1 MARDLKTASVSEA
14 LHGIRQVKYASQP
27 PDGQMGKMVREV
39 ELSKQWN
46 AYWAQALLVL
56 CWIAGPTFFA
66 AIALSVVSLHQGGLS
81 PAVAFTALAI
91 FQRLESTLNLVPELL
106 TDFVNALVSVGRI
119 EAFLNSPDRTDE
131 TVDGDDIVFDHASIA
146 WPADQIKPMAFIL
159 RNLDLTFPRHE
170 LSLIVGPTGSGKS
183 LLLQAIVGE
192 SEILDGKVQRPKV
205 GLALP
210 SSNEV
215 HSGES
220 WIVRKHTAF
229 VAQSPWIEND
239 TLRQNVLFG
248 LPFSQSRY
256 AAVLDAC
263 ALSQDVACMERG
275 DLTEIGFNGVNLS
288 GGQRARLTMARALY
302 SRAEIVVID
311 DIFSA
316 VDAQVGQHIL
326 EQALM
331 GEIMRERT
339 CILATHHLDLCR
351 TAASFVVVLDAAT
364 IKYAGSP
371 TGMEDSL
378 ETASRNSPHRD
389 GSTAGSIGSPKALID
404 DGDEDDRAV
413 HSSLAD
419 KHKSTEPTVLDF
431 QQFPEDASEKHAER
445 DPRQKGRIQSKSY
458 KQYLHAA
465 SSWPRTYWFLVLFF
479 LFAFEIA
486 LVGRSWLVK
495 AWSDNDNQSTRNN
508 AVVTSS
514 AVLSFNTPHG
524 YNLQAL
530 VTLPIPS
537 NNSPHDRNRIFIAS
551 YFTIAIIVS
560 FLGTFKFFWV
570 YLGSIRASR
579 QLFGTMATTVLH
591 APLQWL
597 DERSSGQILNRFLA
611 DFNTI
616 DSQLANNLTLLAH
629 SALQLLGISI
639 IGAIVS
645 PYLLV
650 CVIPLIGA
658 CVFYAKTYLAGARDV
673 KRLEAATKS
682 PIFDILSSILSGL
695 STIRAFG
702 KTQQYIDQAQ
712 KHIDAHA
719 RCVWHLWLF
728 NRWLGIRFAFIGA
741 LFTTA
746 VAAFAVYSP
755 SVSASLAGLALSF
768 SLDFTDSVFWVL
780 RRFADVEM
788 NMNSLER
795 VSEFCALP
803 TEPTSGKIPPPEW
816 PEEGAIDVENLS
828 VAYAPDTAPA
838 LRNVS
843 FKVPAGARMG
853 IVGRTGAGKS
863 SLTLALFRFLEAQT
877 GSIVIDGID
886 ISTLTLSSLRGKMGI
901 IPQHPVL
908 WLGTVRSNLDP
919 LGIYTDEQLL
929 HALRRVNLVSSSS
942 DSYLYSPSASSSS
955 PSSDGSVQPSTQ
967 FTLSTPLSPSAS
979 NVSLGQRQLL
989 SLARAL
995 LTSPRILLLDEATSA
1010 VDHSTDKQIQ
1020 RVIREEMKNCTLLVI
1035 AHRLSTVRDFD
1046 GIMVVENGE
1055 IARMGPPEE
1064 ILGTMEE

>member
-1 MARDLKTASVSEA
+1 MLTRLLS
-14 LHGIRQVKYASQP
+14 RF
-27 PDGQMGKMVREV
+27 EV
-39 ELSKQWN
+39 
-46 AYWAQALLVL
+46 
-56 CWIAGPTFFA
+56 
-66 AIALSVVSLHQGGLS
+66 
-81 PAVAFTALAI
+81 
-91 FQRLESTLNLVPELL
+91 
-106 TDFVNALVSVGRI
+106 
-119 EAFLNSPDRTDE
+119 
-131 TVDGDDIVFDHASIA
+131 
-146 WPADQIKPMAFIL
+146 
-159 RNLDLTFPRHE
+159 
-170 LSLIVGPTGSGKS
+170 
-183 LLLQAIVGE
+183 
-192 SEILDGKVQRPKV
+192 
-205 GLALP
+205 
-210 SSNEV
+210 
-215 HSGES
+215 
-220 WIVRKHTAF
+220 
-229 VAQSPWIEND
+229 
-239 TLRQNVLFG
+239 
-248 LPFSQSRY
+248 
-256 AAVLDAC
+256 
-263 ALSQDVACMERG
+263 
-275 DLTEIGFNGVNLS
+275 
-288 GGQRARLTMARALY
+288 
-302 SRAEIVVID
+302 
-311 DIFSA
+311 
-316 VDAQVGQHIL
+316 
-326 EQALM
+326 
-331 GEIMRERT
+331 
-339 CILATHHLDLCR
+339 
-351 TAASFVVVLDAAT
+351 
-364 IKYAGSP
+364 
-371 TGMEDSL
+371 
-378 ETASRNSPHRD
+378 
-389 GSTAGSIGSPKALID
+389 
-404 DGDEDDRAV
+404 
-413 HSSLAD
+413 
-419 KHKSTEPTVLDF
+419 
-431 QQFPEDASEKHAER
+431 
-445 DPRQKGRIQSKSY
+445 
-458 KQYLHAA
+458 
-465 SSWPRTYWFLVLFF
+465 
-479 LFAFEIA
+479 A

-495 AWSDNDNQSTRNN
+495 AWSDNDNQSMRND
-508 AVVTSS
+508 AIMPSPS
-514 AVLSFNTPHG
+514 LPGFNSLHG
-524 YNLQAL
+524 YNLQAF

-537 NNSPHDRNRIFIAS
+537 NRSPHDRNRIFIAT
-551 YFTIAIIVS
+551 YFAIAVIVS

-579 QLFGTMATTVLH
+579 QLFGTMANTVLH

-682 PIFDILSSILSGL
+682 PIFDTVSSILSGL
-695 STIRAFG
+695 STIRAFD
-702 KTQQYIDQAQ
+702 KTQHYIDHAQ

-755 SVSASLAGLALSF
+755 SVSASFAGLALSF

-803 TEPTSGKIPPPEW
+803 TEPTIGETPPLEW
-816 PEEGAIDVENLS
+816 PQEGAIDVENLS
-828 VAYAPDTAPA
+828 VAYSPDGAPA
-838 LRNVS
+838 LRNIS
-843 FKVPAGARMG
+843 FKIPAGARMG

-877 GSIVIDGID
+877 GRIVIDGID
-886 ISTLTLSSLRGKMGI
+886 ISTISLSSLRGRMGI

-919 LGIYTDEQLL
+919 LEIYTDEQLL
-929 HALRRVNLVSSSS
+929 HALRRVNLLSSSH
-942 DSYLYSPSASSSS
+942 DSYSSSTSASSTG
-955 PSSDGSVQPSTQ
+955 SDRSVLPSTQ

-1010 VDHSTDKQIQ
+1010 VDQSTDKQIQ
-1020 RVIREEMKNCTLLVI
+1020 RVIREEMKGCTLLVI

-1046 GIMVVENGE
+1046 GVMVVDNGE
-1055 IARMGPPEE
+1055 ITRMGPPGE
-1064 ILGTMEE
+1064 ILGAMNE